1 MPYGEMLKK
10 LNPCGAALTQC
21 VLNAFGTSTDMRVLD
36 AGCGRGDTLKHLSE
50 NSGYRL
56 TGLEI
61 DAAYA
66 ELARGRGSFDVV
78 AGDIQAMPFEN
89 GTFDAVLMECVFS
102 LLQDPQRAANEAGR
116 VLPSGGIVVL
126 SDMISRAETD
136 GSLDGSDVLNHLY
149 RTGRISDFFSISGFD
164 FVYYEDR
171 TRDLQRMLAQMILD
185 DSACACFSEEDRMT
199 LRRYRAGY
207 GMFVFEKR

>member
-78 AGDIQAMPFEN
+78 AGDIQAMPFED
-89 GTFDAVLMECVFS
+89 GTFDAVVS
-102 LLQDPQRAANEAGR
+102 LNGFHAFPDKEAAYRETFR
-116 VLPSGGIVVL
+116 VLKPGGIFTGCFYVEG
-126 SDMISRAETD
+126 SNIRTDRMIKTFYIR
-136 GSLDGSDVLNHLY
+136 
-149 RTGRISDFFSISGFD
+149 SGF
-164 FVYYEDR
+164 FTPPFETEESLR
-171 TRDLQRMLAQMILD
+171 ERL
-185 DSACACFSEEDRMT
+185 SSSFSETNVYTVESI
-199 LRRYRAGY
+199 A
-207 GMFVFEKR
+207 VFNCRK